1 MQKVGRD
8 LRTVLERPELQEKFR
23 KVGTE
28 ARPMG
33 PEELKSYIAAE
44 IVKWAPAIKKVSSS
58 AEK

>member
-1 MQKVGRD
+1 
-8 LRTVLERPELQEKFR
+8 
-23 KVGTE
+23 
-28 ARPMG
+28 MG